1 MKFFKVKNLIQMYTK
16 THQIAPF
23 LKNFPSKAQI
33 SKSQKN
39 SWPPPKSWGRPC
51 TCKGKGE
58 GGVNFRRGRWCGKS
72 QKGPTPKKK
81 CATTVLRGLGG
92 MLPRENFNTGAPYY
106 ISNAFQQGRQARV
119 QGGAQGACPPPL
131 EIEKQTKKRSSE
143 QILSYFTYILL
154 LF

>member
-33 SKSQKN
+33 SKSQKKFLAP
-39 SWPPPKSWGRPC
+39 SQILGTPLYMQGR
-51 TCKGKGE
+51 G

-72 QKGPTPKKK
+72 QKGPTPQKK

-119 QGGAQGACPPPL
+119 QGGAQGACPPPPP
-131 EIEKQTKKRSSE
+131 RN
-143 QILSYFTYILL
+143 
-154 LF
+154 